1 MSSPQRKGPDKER
14 GAALLTVLLLVAVI
28 AILAA
33 HGIDRLAGATKLASN
48 ARELSQAKAYLIA
61 AESIG
66 MASAGQIVS
75 ASPGRTINVGG
86 WNGREQKFPVPGGIV
101 TATLADGGNC
111 FNINSLVTQQEAVL
125 SARPEGLA
133 QFSRLMIMLGILDG
147 DAADIAESVADWIDS
162 DSVAAPRGAED
173 QYYQQQEKPYR
184 TANALIVDVSELRTI
199 KGVTDDV
206 FVRLAPWICALP
218 TTDLSPIN
226 INTLRPEQAILLAML
241 GAVPSDLTPA
251 RQFLGRRPEL
261 GYASLNDF
269 WEQSYPASL
278 EASSEVQSQVKL
290 TTRWFRVDLAVEM
303 QSALVEERALID
315 AARRPVRLVHRQRGD
330 AF

>member
-1 MSSPQRKGPDKER
+1 MSEFQEIGTEKER

-66 MASAGQIVS
+66 MQSAEEIVS
-75 ASPGRTINVGG
+75 TSPGRTINVGG
-86 WNGREQKFPVPGGIV
+86 WNGKEQSFPVPGGII
-101 TATLADGGNC
+101 TASLADGGNC
-111 FNINSLVTQQEAVL
+111 FNINSLVTQQQDVL
-125 SARPEGLA
+125 VARPEGLG
-133 QFSRLMIMLGILDG
+133 QFSRLMVMLGILDG

-162 DSVAAPRGAED
+162 DMVAAPRGAED
-173 QYYQQQEKPYR
+173 QYYLQQENPYR

-206 FVRLAPWICALP
+206 YVRLAPWICALP

-226 INTLRPEQAILLAML
+226 INMLRPEQAILLAML

-261 GYASLNDF
+261 GYGSLNDF
-269 WEQSYPASL
+269 WAQSYPASL
-278 EASSEVQSQVKL
+278 GAAAEVQSQVKL

-315 AARRPVRLVHRQRGD
+315 AARQPARLVHRQRGD

>member
-1 MSSPQRKGPDKER
+1 VSKLREIGTEKER

-66 MASAGQIVS
+66 MQSAEQIVA
-75 ASPGRTINVGG
+75 ASTGRTINVGG
-86 WNGREQKFPVPGGIV
+86 WNGKEQKFPVPGGII
-101 TATLADGGNC
+101 TASLADGGNC
-111 FNINSLVTQQEAVL
+111 FNINSLVTQQEDIL
-125 SARPEGLA
+125 TARPEGLA
-133 QFSRLMIMLGILDG
+133 QFSRLMVMLGILDG

-162 DSVAAPRGAED
+162 DTVAAPRGAED
-173 QYYQQQEKPYR
+173 QYYLQQENPYR

-199 KGVTDDV
+199 KGVTDDI
-206 FVRLAPWICALP
+206 FVRLVPWTCALP

-241 GAVPSDLTPA
+241 GPFPSDLTPA

-261 GYASLNDF
+261 GYGSLNDF
-269 WEQSYPASL
+269 WAQSYPASL
-278 EASSEVQSQVKL
+278 GAESEVQSQVKL

-315 AARRPVRLVHRQRGD
+315 AARQPARLVHRRRGD
-330 AF
+330 PF

>member
-1 MSSPQRKGPDKER
+1 MTNPPKIGTERER

-61 AESIG
+61 AEAIG
-66 MASAGQIVS
+66 IRSAEQIVS
-75 ASPGRTINVGG
+75 ASPGRTVNIGG
-86 WNGREQKFPVPGGIV
+86 WNGRERTFPVPGGIV

-111 FNINSLVTQQEAVL
+111 FNINSLVTQQQALL

-133 QFSRLMIMLGILDG
+133 QFSRLMMMLGIAEG
-147 DAADIAESVADWIDS
+147 DAADIAESASDWIDS
-162 DSVAAPRGAED
+162 DMVAAPRGAED
-173 QYYQQQEKPYR
+173 QFYLQQEQPYR

-199 KGVTDDV
+199 KGVTNDI
-206 FVRLAPWICALP
+206 FVRLAPWVCALP

-241 GAVPSDLTPA
+241 GEVPSDLTPA

-269 WEQSYPASL
+269 WAQSYPASL
-278 EASSEVQSQVKL
+278 AATAEAKSQVKL
-290 TTRWFRVDLAVEM
+290 TTRWFRVDLTVEM
-303 QSALVEERALID
+303 QSALAEERALID
-315 AARRPVRLVHRQRGD
+315 AARQPGRLVHRQRGD
-330 AF
+330 AL

>member
-1 MSSPQRKGPDKER
+1 MRKIQQIGTGNER

-61 AESIG
+61 AEAIG
-66 MASAGQIVS
+66 IESAEEIVS
-75 ASPGRTINVGG
+75 ASPGRTIDIGG
-86 WNGREQKFPVPGGIV
+86 WNGREQKFPVTGGII
-101 TATLADGGNC
+101 TASLADGGNC
-111 FNINSLVTQQEAVL
+111 FNINSLVTQQQDIL
-125 SARPEGLA
+125 SARLEGMA
-133 QFSRLMIMLGILDG
+133 QFSRLMVMLGILEG

-162 DSVAAPRGAED
+162 DTVASPRGAED
-173 QYYQQQEKPYR
+173 QYYLQQENPYR
-184 TANALIVDVSELRTI
+184 TANALIVDVSELRPI
-199 KGVTDDV
+199 KGVTDAI

-218 TTDLSPIN
+218 TTDLSPVN

-261 GYASLNDF
+261 GYPSLNDF
-269 WEQSYPASL
+269 WAQSYPASL
-278 EASSEVQSQVKL
+278 GAESEAQSQIKL
-290 TTRWFRVDLAVEM
+290 TTRWFRADLTVEM

-315 AARRPVRLVHRQRGD
+315 AARRPGRLVHRQRGD
-330 AF
+330 AL

>member
-1 MSSPQRKGPDKER
+1 MSPLQPKGPETER

-66 MASAGQIVS
+66 MESAGQIVS
-75 ASPGRTINVGG
+75 VSPGRTINVGG
-86 WNGREQKFPVPGGIV
+86 WNGREQKFPVPGGIIA
-101 TATLADGGNC
+101 ATLADGGNC
-111 FNINSLVTQQEAVL
+111 FNINSLVTQREELL

-133 QFSRLMIMLGILDG
+133 QFSRLMVMLGILDG

-162 DSVAAPRGAED
+162 DSVASPRGAED
-173 QYYQQQEKPYR
+173 QYYLQQDNPYR

-199 KGVTDDV
+199 KGGTNAVY
-206 FVRLAPWICALP
+206 VRLVPWICALP
-218 TTDLSPIN
+218 STDLSPIN

-241 GAVPSDLTPA
+241 GALPSDLTPA

-278 EASSEVQSQVKL
+278 GASSEVQSQVKL
-290 TTRWFRVDLAVEM
+290 TTRWFRVDLSVEM

-315 AARRPVRLVHRQRGD
+315 AARQPARLVHRQRGD

>member
-1 MSSPQRKGPDKER
+1 MSELQEIGSEKER

-66 MASAGQIVS
+66 MQSAEQIVS

-86 WNGREQKFPVPGGIV
+86 WNGKEQKFPVPGGIIA
-101 TATLADGGNC
+101 ATLADGGNC
-111 FNINSLVTQQEAVL
+111 FNINSLVTQQEEVL
-125 SARPEGLA
+125 TARPEGLA
-133 QFSRLMIMLGILDG
+133 QFSRMMVMLGILDG

-162 DSVAAPRGAED
+162 DTVASPRGAED
-173 QYYQQQEKPYR
+173 QYYLQQETPYR

-199 KGVTDDV
+199 KGVSDDV

-251 RQFLGRRPEL
+251 RQFLGRRAEL

-269 WEQSYPASL
+269 WAQSYPSSL
-278 EASSEVQSQVKL
+278 AATPEVQSQIKL
-290 TTRWFRVDLAVEM
+290 TTRWFRVDLTVEM

-315 AARRPVRLVHRQRGD
+315 AARQPARLVHRQRGD

>member
-1 MSSPQRKGPDKER
+1 MNRVRPIGTGKER

-66 MASAGQIVS
+66 MESAERIISV
-75 ASPGRTINVGG
+75 SPGRTLNIGG
-86 WNGREQKFPVPGGIV
+86 WNGKEQKYPVPGGLV
-101 TATLADGGNC
+101 SATLADGGNC
-111 FNINSLVTQQEAVL
+111 FNINSLVTQQEDIL
-125 SARPEGLA
+125 SARSEGLA
-133 QFSRLMIMLGILDG
+133 QFSRLMVMLGILDG

-162 DSVAAPRGAED
+162 DSVASPRGAED
-173 QYYQQQEKPYR
+173 QYYLQQENPYR
-184 TANALIVDVSELRTI
+184 TANAPIVDVSELRTI
-199 KGVTDDV
+199 RGVTGDI

-241 GAVPSDLTPA
+241 GELPSDLTPA

-269 WEQSYPASL
+269 WALSYPASL
-278 EASSEVQSQVKL
+278 GASSEVQSQIRL
-290 TTRWFRVDLAVEM
+290 TTRWFRADLSVEM
-303 QSALVEERALID
+303 RSALVEERALID
-315 AARRPVRLVHRQRGD
+315 AARQPARLVHRQRGD

>member
-1 MSSPQRKGPDKER
+1 MSSLATAGGKSER

-48 ARELSQAKAYLIA
+48 ARELSQAKAYLVA

-66 MASAGQIVS
+66 MRSAEQIIS
-75 ASPGRTINVGG
+75 ASPGRTVNLGG
-86 WNGREQKFPVPGGIV
+86 WNGREQSFPVPGGII

-111 FNINSLVTQQEAVL
+111 FNINSLVTQQADIL
-125 SARPEGLA
+125 TARPEGLA
-133 QFSRLMIMLGILDG
+133 QFSRLMVMLGVLDG

-162 DSVAAPRGAED
+162 DTIAAPRGAED
-173 QYYQQQEKPYR
+173 QYYLQQEKPYR
-184 TANALIVDVSELRTI
+184 TANALLVDISELRTI

-206 FVRLAPWICALP
+206 FVSLAPWLCALP

-241 GAVPSDLTPA
+241 GEVPSDLTLA

-269 WEQSYPASL
+269 WAQPYPASL
-278 EASSEVQSQVKL
+278 GTKSEVQTQVKL
-290 TTRWFRVDLAVEM
+290 TTRWFRVDMAVEM

-315 AARRPVRLVHRQRGD
+315 AARQPARLVHRQRGD
-330 AF
+330 AL

>member
-1 MSSPQRKGPDKER
+1 MNKIRKTGSERER

-48 ARELSQAKAYLIA
+48 ARELSQAKAYLVA

-66 MASAGQIVS
+66 METAEQIVS

-86 WNGREQKFPVPGGIV
+86 WNGKEQKFPVPGGIV
-101 TATLADGGNC
+101 AATLADGGNC
-111 FNINSLVTQQEAVL
+111 FNINSLVTQEDDVF
-125 SARPEGLA
+125 SARPEGLK
-133 QFSRLMIMLGILDG
+133 QFSRLMVMLGILDG

-162 DSVAAPRGAED
+162 DMVASPRGAED
-173 QYYQQQEKPYR
+173 QYYLQQENPYR
-184 TANALIVDVSELRTI
+184 TANALIVDYSELRTI

-206 FVRLAPWICALP
+206 YVRLAPWICALP
-218 TTDLSPIN
+218 TTGLSPIN

-241 GAVPSDLTPA
+241 GVAPSDLTPA

-269 WEQSYPASL
+269 WAQPYPASL
-278 EASSEVQSQVKL
+278 GASPEVQSQTKL

-315 AARRPVRLVHRQRGD
+315 AARQPARLVHRQRGD

>member
-1 MSSPQRKGPDKER
+1 MSDLREIGTARER

-66 MASAGQIVS
+66 IRSAEQIVS
-75 ASPGRTINVGG
+75 LSPGRTINLDG
-86 WNGREQKFPVPGGIV
+86 WNGKQQSFPVPGGII
-101 TATLADGGNC
+101 TASLSDGGNC
-111 FNINSLVTQQEAVL
+111 FNINSLVTQQQEIL
-125 SARPEGLA
+125 TARPEGLA
-133 QFSRLMIMLGILDG
+133 QFSRLMVMLGILDG

-162 DSVAAPRGAED
+162 DLVAAPRGAED
-173 QYYQQQEKPYR
+173 QYYLQQETPYR

-199 KGVTDDV
+199 KGVTDDIY
-206 FVRLAPWICALP
+206 VRIAPWLCALP

-241 GAVPSDLTPA
+241 GEMPSDLTPA

-269 WEQSYPASL
+269 WAQSYPVSL
-278 EASSEVQSQVKL
+278 VASSEVQSQVKL
-290 TTRWFRVDLAVEM
+290 TTRWFRVELAVEM

-315 AARRPVRLVHRQRGD
+315 AARRPARLVHRQRSD

>member
-1 MSSPQRKGPDKER
+1 MQIGQTGPEKER

-66 MASAGQIVS
+66 MDSAAQIVS
-75 ASPGRTINVGG
+75 TSPGRTVNIGG
-86 WNGREQKFPVPGGIV
+86 WNGKEQKFRVPGGIV

-125 SARPEGLA
+125 IPRPEGLA

-147 DAADIAESVADWIDS
+147 DSADIAQSVADWIDS
-162 DSVAAPRGAED
+162 DSVAAPGGAED
-173 QYYQQQEKPYR
+173 QYYLQQESPYR
-184 TANALIVDVSELRTI
+184 TANALLVDVSELRTI
-199 KGVTDDV
+199 KGITDEI
-206 FVRLAPWICALP
+206 FVRLAPWVCALP

-226 INTLRPEQAILLAML
+226 INTLRPDQAILLAML
-241 GAVPSDLTPA
+241 GAVPSDLTSA

-261 GYASLNDF
+261 GYGSMNDF
-269 WEQSYPASL
+269 WGQSYPTSL
-278 EASSEVQSQVKL
+278 GASSEVQSQTKL

-315 AARRPVRLVHRQRGD
+315 AARQPARLVHRQRGD

>member
-1 MSSPQRKGPDKER
+1 MSQLRQIGPEKER

-66 MASAGQIVS
+66 LESAEQIVS

-86 WNGREQKFPVPGGIV
+86 WNGREQKLPVPGGIIA
-101 TATLADGGNC
+101 ATLADGGNC
-111 FNINSLVTQQEAVL
+111 FNINSLVTQQGAVL

-133 QFSRLMIMLGILDG
+133 QFSRLMVMLGILDG
-147 DAADIAESVADWIDS
+147 DAADIAESVGDWIDS
-162 DSVAAPRGAED
+162 DMVASPRGAED
-173 QYYQQQEKPYR
+173 QYYLQQDNPYR
-184 TANALIVDVSELRTI
+184 TANALIVDISELRTI
-199 KGVTDDV
+199 KGVTDDI
-206 FVRLAPWICALP
+206 FVRLAPWVCALP

-226 INTLRPEQAILLAML
+226 INTLRPEQGILLAML

-269 WEQSYPASL
+269 WAQPYPASL
-278 EASSEVQSQVKL
+278 AASSEVQSQIKL

-315 AARRPVRLVHRQRGD
+315 AARQPARLVHRQRGD

>member
-1 MSSPQRKGPDKER
+1 MSEIRKIGAGRER

-48 ARELSQAKAYLIA
+48 ARELSQAKAYLIV

-66 MASAGQIVS
+66 MRSAEGIVS
-75 ASPGRTINVGG
+75 LSPGRTINLDG
-86 WNGREQKFPVPGGIV
+86 WNGKEQSFPVPGGII
-101 TATLADGGNC
+101 TASLSDGGNC
-111 FNINSLVTQQEAVL
+111 FNINSLVTQQQEVL
-125 SARPEGLA
+125 TARPEGLA
-133 QFSRLMIMLGILDG
+133 QFSRLMVMLGLLDG

-162 DSVAAPRGAED
+162 DLVAAPRGAED
-173 QYYQQQEKPYR
+173 QYYMQQEAPYR
-184 TANALIVDVSELRTI
+184 TANALIVDISELRTI

-206 FVRLAPWICALP
+206 YVRIAPWLCALP

-241 GAVPSDLTPA
+241 GEMPSDLTPA

-269 WEQSYPASL
+269 WAQSYPASL
-278 EASSEVQSQVKL
+278 AANSEVQSQVKL

-315 AARRPVRLVHRQRGD
+315 AALRPARLVHRQRGD

>member
-1 MSSPQRKGPDKER
+1 VNKLRIIGTEKER

-33 HGIDRLAGATKLASN
+33 HGIDRLAGATKLAS
-48 ARELSQAKAYLIA
+48 K
-61 AESIG
+61 
-66 MASAGQIVS
+66 QIVS
-75 ASPGRTINVGG
+75 VSPGRTINVGG
-86 WNGREQKFPVPGGIV
+86 WNGKEQTFPVPGGMV
-101 TATLADGGNC
+101 TATLVDGGNC
-111 FNINSLVTQQEAVL
+111 FNINSLVTQQQDVL
-125 SARPEGLA
+125 TARPEGLA
-133 QFSRLMIMLGILDG
+133 QISRLMIMLGILDG
-147 DAADIAESVADWIDS
+147 DAADIAESIADWIDS

-173 QYYQQQEKPYR
+173 QYYLQQDKPYR
-184 TANALIVDVSELRTI
+184 TANALLVDISELRTV
-199 KGVTDDV
+199 KGVTDDIY
-206 FVRLAPWICALP
+206 VRLAPWICALP

-241 GAVPSDLTPA
+241 GEFPSDLTPA

-261 GYASLNDF
+261 GYGSLNDF
-269 WEQSYPASL
+269 WAQSYPASL
-278 EASSEVQSQVKL
+278 GTRSEVQSQVKL

-315 AARRPVRLVHRQRGD
+315 AARQPARLVHRQRGD

>member
-1 MSSPQRKGPDKER
+1 VNKIRKTGSERER

-48 ARELSQAKAYLIA
+48 ARELSQAKAYLVA

-66 MASAGQIVS
+66 METAEQIVS

-86 WNGREQKFPVPGGIV
+86 WNGKEQKFPVPGGIV
-101 TATLADGGNC
+101 AATLADGGNC
-111 FNINSLVTQQEAVL
+111 FNINSLVTQEDDVF
-125 SARPEGLA
+125 SARPEGLK
-133 QFSRLMIMLGILDG
+133 QFSRLMVMLGILDG

-162 DSVAAPRGAED
+162 DMVASPRGAED
-173 QYYQQQEKPYR
+173 QYYLQQENPYR
-184 TANALIVDVSELRTI
+184 TANALIVDYSELRTI

-206 FVRLAPWICALP
+206 YVRLAPWICALP
-218 TTDLSPIN
+218 TTGLSPIN

-241 GAVPSDLTPA
+241 GVAPSDLTPA

-269 WEQSYPASL
+269 WAQPYPASL
-278 EASSEVQSQVKL
+278 GASPEVQSQTKL

-315 AARRPVRLVHRQRGD
+315 AARQPARLVHRQRGD